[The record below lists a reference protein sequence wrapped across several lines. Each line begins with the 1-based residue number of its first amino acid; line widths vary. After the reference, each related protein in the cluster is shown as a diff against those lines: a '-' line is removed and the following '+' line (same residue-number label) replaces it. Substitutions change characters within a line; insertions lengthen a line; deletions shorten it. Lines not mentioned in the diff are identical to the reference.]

1 MSLIR
6 HPPERVPLMLRRL
19 LKPLWFVLALV
30 FLIEAWLWDHLQPVA
45 AWIVAR
51 IPLRAIKAWLAA
63 RIAELSPALALVVFL
78 IPAIVLLPFKL
89 GGVWLLGHGYWL
101 SAFTV
106 LVAAKLVGVGV
117 AAFIFD
123 VTRPKLLE
131 MAWFRQLYE
140 WVLRVRAWADALV
153 APARAR
159 IRAFIARGR
168 AGALRR
174 ILMQMQRFRRVV
186 QARAARP
193 DM

>member
-63 RIAELSPALALVVFL
+63 RIAELSPALTLVVFL

-174 ILMQMQRFRRVV
+174 ILIQVQRFRRVV

>member
-1 MSLIR
+1 
-6 HPPERVPLMLRRL
+6 MLRRL
-19 LKPLWFVLALV
+19 LKPPWFVLALV

-63 RIAELSPALALVVFL
+63 RIAELSPALTLVVFL
-78 IPAIVLLPFKL
+78 VPAIVLLPFKL
-89 GGVWLLGHGYWL
+89 GGVWLLGHGYWF
-101 SAFTV
+101 SALTV

-117 AAFIFD
+117 AAFI
-123 VTRPKLLE
+123 
-131 MAWFRQLYE
+131 
-140 WVLRVRAWADALV
+140 
-153 APARAR
+153 
-159 IRAFIARGR
+159 ARGR

-174 ILMQMQRFRRVV
+174 ILIQVQRFRRVV